1 MLIEEIKEYFLL
13 PIEVNPLKKE
23 IFKNLNEDLE
33 LLSSQLADEQSE
45 SVYEQIFKPKTEL
58 SKNNLQQWSKYYTTD
73 VYFLKDTQSLL
84 QKYKAIELKKEII
97 EGWWMK
103 WREIKEMEQ
112 FLETYQYIEWEK
124 LQFLNES
131 ELFLSVLT
139 FYQTISPVLSL
150 MAPFIL
156 LLIPFIILK
165 VLKRPITISQ
175 YFLVLRQQ
183 LDKHSMGQLFTRF
196 DALSWG
202 QRTYLM
208 MCCGMYAYQIYQ
220 NALACYRFYKNT
232 KEISKTFKLFNTYL
246 EDTEIQ
252 LKHFIKHIKNL
263 ESYKEYHEYLTEKL
277 EDIKQLHTIV
287 NKIPTSSFNPTKF
300 ALMGKIMKEF
310 YLLQSSPK
318 VKEILLFSFGFNG
331 YIENIQQLQQNI
343 KNKYMHSIK
352 ISTHKKPK
360 IKMKKLYHP
369 NLTSNHIANS
379 IDIQKNKIITGP
391 NAAGKTTILKATIIN
406 VLLAQQI
413 GYGYHKGGSI
423 TPFDYIHCYL
433 NIPDTNGRDS
443 LFQAEA
449 RRCRQILEEIQNNKD
464 KKHFCIFDEL
474 FSGTNPYEA
483 IATAYGYLNHISNN
497 ENVKFM
503 LTTHYID
510 LCKLLDKQQTM
521 ENFKM
526 ETYVHNNI
534 PSYSYK
540 IIKGI
545 SKIKGGVMVLRQLKY
560 PEIILEESN
569 KIIENL

>member
-1 MLIEEIKEYFLL
+1 MLIEEIKHHFLL
-13 PIEVNPLKKE
+13 PIEMNEFKKE

-33 LLSSQLADEQSE
+33 LLSSQENEKNSS
-45 SVYEQIFKPKTEL
+45 SVYENIFKPKTNIAR
-58 SKNNLQQWSKYYTTD
+58 NNLEKWSKYYTTD
-73 VYFLKDTQSLL
+73 SRFLKDTQTL
-84 QKYKAIELKKEII
+84 LKKYNSGEYKQEIV
-97 EGWWMK
+97 EDWWNK
-103 WREIKEMEQ
+103 WREIKEMDQ

-131 ELFLSVLT
+131 ELFLSILT

-165 VLKRPITISQ
+165 VLKRPITITQ
-175 YFLVLRQQ
+175 YFVVLRQQ

-232 KEISKTFKLFNTYL
+232 KEIGNTFKLCNDYL
-246 EDTEIQ
+246 KYTESHLKNYIKHLEQ
-252 LKHFIKHIKNL
+252 LK
-263 ESYKEYHEYLTEKL
+263 SYQEYHKYLSEKL
-277 EDIKQLHTIV
+277 CELQKLQ
-287 NKIPTSSFNPTKF
+287 KIIHKIAISSYNPTKF

-331 YIENIQQLQQNI
+331 YIENIQQLQENI
-343 KNKYMHSIK
+343 QYHFIHTIK
-352 ISTHKKPK
+352 IINHKKPK
-360 IKMKKLYHP
+360 MKMKQLFHP
-369 NLTSNHIANS
+369 NLTSNHIANT
-379 IDIQKNKIITGP
+379 IDIHKSKIITGP

-406 VLLAQQI
+406 VILAQQI
-413 GYGYHKGGSI
+413 GYGYHKGGYI

-449 RRCRQILEEIQNNKD
+449 RRCRQILEEIQIHKD

-483 IATAYGYLNHISNN
+483 IATAYGYLDYISKNK
-497 ENVKFM
+497 NVKFL

-510 LCKLLDKQQTM
+510 LCKLLDKHKTVSNYQ
-521 ENFKM
+521 M
-526 ETYVHNNI
+526 ETYVHDNI
-534 PSYSYK
+534 PKYTYK

-545 SKIKGGVMVLRQLKY
+545 SKIKGGIMVLKQLNY
-560 PEIILEESN
+560 PDAILDKSHTIIDML
-569 KIIENL
+569 